1 MSARRAHVDGDRRLR
16 RARGRLR
23 AARARLDRE
32 GGQQGPQPGDPV
44 PRALRGCDRALAAP
58 RLADVSVTS
67 EVVASTRDA
76 VEHAGRR
83 SALPYDDA
91 PEDYTVE
98 TETFEVEGLLTG
110 DGIRFMFTSFVPNF
124 LGFTA
129 IGVILVAMIGVGVA
143 ELSGLVGGLIRKL
156 VAISTPAS
164 LTYIIVFVGILSS
177 IAADAGYLVLIPL
190 AATAFLSVG
199 RNPLA
204 GIAAGFGAVSAAF
217 GVNILIVP
225 ADAVITDITNEAAA
239 LVDPDTQI
247 DLVSNL
253 YFGIGCT
260 LFLTVVIALVTT
272 RSSSRGSAAGTAAS
286 PTRRSSRARRAGGR
300 RRAGGQGPAPRG
312 LAARRARRDRGA
324 DAAPRRAAAQPRDG
338 RHRRRLAV
346 HEQPD
351 RDDLGSPSSRPDR
364 LRPGGRDGE
373 GLRDVLA
380 MITKSWASLASLLFL
395 FLLIAQFI
403 AYFDFSNMA
412 QVAAVWLGDILEELD
427 LGDLWLLLGVMVLTV
442 IVNFLIPAKI
452 AKWAILAPIF
462 VPLMLR
468 LGIEPQ
474 TVLAAYR
481 VGDSPTNVLTP
492 LMPYFALMVV
502 FAKRYQKDAGI
513 GTVIALM
520 IPYTLVLTVAW
531 TLFFIA
537 WYLLGIP
544 LGPGGRC
551 ADATHGRQ
559 HDHVPR
565 PGGGGRAVRLEPPPG
580 RVVALGVALS
590 L

>member
-1 MSARRAHVDGDRRLR
+1 MT
-16 RARGRLR
+16 
-23 AARARLDRE
+23 AATAPAPQE
-32 GGQQGPQPGDPV
+32 ESGFVQG
-44 PRALRGCDRALAAP
+44 ALAWIERNGNRVPSPAVLF
-58 RLADVSVTS
+58 LALCVLVIVLSQILDWIGVSITS
-67 EVVASTRDA
+67 EVVVPPDA
-76 VEHAGRR
+76 EVSVREDGV

-91 PEDYTVE
+91 PEDYAVR
-98 TETFEVEGLLTG
+98 TETFAVKGLLTG
-110 DGIRFMFTSFVPNF
+110 EGIRFMFTSFVPNF

-156 VAISTPAS
+156 VAISTPRS

-217 GVNILIVP
+217 SVNVLIVP
-225 ADAVITDITNEAAA
+225 ADAVITDITNESAA
-239 LVDPDTQI
+239 LVDPSASI

-253 YFGIGCT
+253 WFGIVCT

-272 RSSSRGSAAGTAAS
+272 RIIEPRLGAWDRGMADEEELAREEGVEVDAALEARGLRWAGIAVAVVLVVIAALTLPPGAPLRNPETGDIIGDSPFMSSLIVMISAAF
-286 PTRRSSRARRAGGR
+286 
-300 RRAGGQGPAPRG
+300 
-312 LAARRARRDRGA
+312 LAAGIAY
-324 DAAPRRAAAQPRDG
+324 G
-338 RHRRRLAV
+338 RV
-346 HEQPD
+346 VGTVK
-351 RDDLGSPSSRPDR
+351 GSD
-364 LRPGGRDGE
+364 
-373 GLRDVLA
+373 DVLG

-427 LGDLWLLLGVMVLTV
+427 LGDLWLLLGVLVVTL
-442 IVNFLIPAKI
+442 IVDLIIPAKI

-474 TVLAAYR
+474 TVLASYR
-481 VGDSPTNVLTP
+481 VGDSPMNVLTP

-502 FAKRYQKDAGI
+502 FTQRYQRDAGI

-520 IPYTLVLTVAW
+520 IPYAAVVTVLW
-531 TLFFIA
+531 ILFFVA

-544 LGPGGRC
+544 LGPGW
-551 ADATHGRQ
+551 
-559 HDHVPR
+559 P
-565 PGGGGRAVRLEPPPG
+565 VR
-580 RVVALGVALS
+580 
-590 L
+590 

>member
-1 MSARRAHVDGDRRLR
+1 MSVAAPAPSTHVDGT
-16 RARGRLR
+16 GGFGE
-23 AARARLDRE
+23 RE
-32 GGQQGPQPGDPV
+32 GGFAQ
-44 PRALRGCDRALAAP
+44 RALAWIEKVGNKVPNPAILF
-58 RLADVSVTS
+58 LALCAGVIVLSQLLDWLDVSITS
-67 EVVASTRDA
+67 EI
-76 VEHAGRR
+76 VEPTDVEVEQRADGV

-91 PEDYTVE
+91 PEDYATT
-98 TETFEVEGLLTG
+98 TETFVVQGLLTG

-156 VAISTPAS
+156 VAISRPAT
-164 LTYIIVFVGILSS
+164 LVYIIVFVGILSS

-217 GVNILIVP
+217 GVNVLIVP

-239 LVDPDTQI
+239 LVDPDAQI

-260 LFLTVVIALVTT
+260 LFLTVVIALITT
-272 RSSSRGSAAGTAAS
+272 RIVEPRLGAWDRSLADEEELAREEGVEVDRALEAKGLRHAGLAVLAVLVLIAALTLPPGAPLRNPDSGDIIGDSPFMSSLIVIIALAFLAAGIAYG
-286 PTRRSSRARRAGGR
+286 RAVGT
-300 RRAGGQGPAPRG
+300 
-312 LAARRARRDRGA
+312 
-324 DAAPRRAAAQPRDG
+324 
-338 RHRRRLAV
+338 V
-346 HEQPD
+346 K
-351 RDDLGSPSSRPDR
+351 GSD
-364 LRPGGRDGE
+364 
-373 GLRDVLA
+373 DVLG

-403 AYFDFSNMA
+403 AYFDYSNMA

-427 LGDLWLLLGVMVLTV
+427 LGDLWLLVGVMVVTIL
-442 IVNFLIPAKI
+442 VNFLIPAKI

-468 LGIEPQ
+468 LGVESQ

-502 FAKRYQKDAGI
+502 FAKRYQRDAGI

-520 IPYTLVLTVAW
+520 IPYTLILTVAW
-531 TLFFIA
+531 TLFFVA
-537 WYLLGIP
+537 WYVVGIP
-544 LGPGGRC
+544 LGPGW
-551 ADATHGRQ
+551 
-559 HDHVPR
+559 P
-565 PGGGGRAVRLEPPPG
+565 VR
-580 RVVALGVALS
+580 
-590 L
+590 

>member
-1 MSARRAHVDGDRRLR
+1 MSDVAAHVDGT
-16 RARGRLR
+16 GGFGE
-23 AARARLDRE
+23 RE
-32 GGQQGPQPGDPV
+32 GGFAQ
-44 PRALRGCDRALAAP
+44 RALAWIEKVGNKVPNPAI
-58 RLADVSVTS
+58 LFLGLCAGVIVLSQVLDWVGVSITS
-67 EVVASTRDA
+67 EVVVPADTA
-76 VEHAGRR
+76 VEQRQDGV

-91 PEDYTVE
+91 PEDYTVQ
-98 TETFEVEGLLTG
+98 TETFEIEGLLTA

-129 IGVILVAMIGVGVA
+129 VSVILVAMVGVGVA

-156 VAISTPAS
+156 VAISTPAT
-164 LTYIIVFVGILSS
+164 LTYIIVFVGIVSS

-239 LVDPDTQI
+239 LVDPEAEI

-260 LFLTVVIALVTT
+260 LFLTLVVALVTT
-272 RSSSRGSAAGTAAS
+272 RVIEPRLGAWDRSLADEEELAREEGQEVDAALESKGLRWAGLAVAAVLVVIAALTLPPGAPLRNPETDDIIGDSPFMSSLIVIISLAFLAAGIAYGRAVGTVK
-286 PTRRSSRARRAGGR
+286 SSG
-300 RRAGGQGPAPRG
+300 
-312 LAARRARRDRGA
+312 
-324 DAAPRRAAAQPRDG
+324 
-338 RHRRRLAV
+338 
-346 HEQPD
+346 
-351 RDDLGSPSSRPDR
+351 
-364 LRPGGRDGE
+364 
-373 GLRDVLA
+373 DVLG
-380 MITKSWASLASLLFL
+380 MIAKSWASLASLLFL

-412 QVAAVWLGDILEELD
+412 QVAAVWLGDILEDLD
-427 LGDLWLLLGVMVLTV
+427 LGDLWLLLGVMIVTI
-442 IVNFLIPAKI
+442 IVNLLIPAKI

-462 VPLMLR
+462 IPLMLR
-468 LGIEPQ
+468 LGVEPQ

-492 LMPYFALMVV
+492 LMPYFALIVV
-502 FAKRYQKDAGI
+502 FAQRYQRDAGI

-520 IPYTLVLTVAW
+520 LPYTLVLTVAW

-537 WYLLGIP
+537 WYALGIP
-544 LGPGGRC
+544 VGPGWPIR
-551 ADATHGRQ
+551 
-559 HDHVPR
+559 
-565 PGGGGRAVRLEPPPG
+565 
-580 RVVALGVALS
+580 
-590 L
+590 

>member
-1 MSARRAHVDGDRRLR
+1 MSQAAAAPSAHVDGT
-16 RARGRLR
+16 GGFGE
-23 AARARLDRE
+23 RE
-32 GGQQGPQPGDPV
+32 GGFAQS
-44 PRALRGCDRALAAP
+44 ALAWIERAGNKVP
-58 RLADVSVTS
+58 HPAILFLALCVGVIVLSQLLDWLNVSVTS
-67 EVVASTRDA
+67 EVVEPTDVVTAQRVDGVT
-76 VEHAGRR
+76 
-83 SALPYDDA
+83 ALPYDDA
-91 PEDYTVE
+91 PEEYVVE
-98 TETFEVEGLLTG
+98 TQTFEVEGLLTG

-156 VAISTPAS
+156 VAVSRPAT

-217 GVNILIVP
+217 GVNVLIVP

-239 LVDPDTQI
+239 LVDPAAQI

-260 LFLTVVIALVTT
+260 LFLTLMVALVTT
-272 RSSSRGSAAGTAAS
+272 RIVEPRLGAWD
-286 PTRRSSRARRAGGR
+286 RSLADEEELAREEGQAVDPALEAKGLRRAGI
-300 RRAGGQGPAPRG
+300 AVLAVLALIAALTLPPDAPLRNPDTG
-312 LAARRARRDRGA
+312 DIIGDSPFMSSLIVIISLAFLAAGIAYGRAVGT
-324 DAAPRRAAAQPRDG
+324 
-338 RHRRRLAV
+338 V
-346 HEQPD
+346 K
-351 RDDLGSPSSRPDR
+351 SS
-364 LRPGGRDGE
+364 G
-373 GLRDVLA
+373 DVLA
-380 MITKSWASLASLLFL
+380 MITKSWASLASLIFL

-427 LGDLWLLLGVMVLTV
+427 LGDLWLLIGVIVVTVL
-442 IVNFLIPAKI
+442 VNFLIPAKI

-502 FAKRYQKDAGI
+502 FAQRYQRDAGI

-531 TLFFIA
+531 TLFFVA
-537 WYLLGIP
+537 WYALGIP
-544 LGPGGRC
+544 VGPGWPIR
-551 ADATHGRQ
+551 
-559 HDHVPR
+559 
-565 PGGGGRAVRLEPPPG
+565 
-580 RVVALGVALS
+580 
-590 L
+590 

>member
-1 MSARRAHVDGDRRLR
+1 MSQAAAAPSAHVDGT
-16 RARGRLR
+16 GGFGE
-23 AARARLDRE
+23 RE
-32 GGQQGPQPGDPV
+32 GGFAQS
-44 PRALRGCDRALAAP
+44 ALAWIERAGNKVP
-58 RLADVSVTS
+58 HPAILFLALCVGVIVLSQLLDWLNVSVTS
-67 EVVASTRDA
+67 EVVEPTDVVTAQRVDGVT
-76 VEHAGRR
+76 
-83 SALPYDDA
+83 ALPYDDA
-91 PEDYTVE
+91 PEEYVVE
-98 TETFEVEGLLTG
+98 TQTFEVEGLLTG

-156 VAISTPAS
+156 VAVSRPAT

-217 GVNILIVP
+217 GVNVLIVP

-239 LVDPDTQI
+239 LVDPAAQI

-260 LFLTVVIALVTT
+260 LFLTLMVALVTT
-272 RSSSRGSAAGTAAS
+272 RIVEPRLGAWD
-286 PTRRSSRARRAGGR
+286 RSLADEEELAREEGQAVDPALEAKGLRRAGIAVLAVLALIAALTLPPG
-300 RRAGGQGPAPRG
+300 APLRNPDTG
-312 LAARRARRDRGA
+312 DIIGDSPFMSSLIVMISLAFLAAGIAYGRAVGT
-324 DAAPRRAAAQPRDG
+324 
-338 RHRRRLAV
+338 V
-346 HEQPD
+346 K
-351 RDDLGSPSSRPDR
+351 SS
-364 LRPGGRDGE
+364 G
-373 GLRDVLA
+373 DVLA
-380 MITKSWASLASLLFL
+380 MITKSWASLASLIFL

-427 LGDLWLLLGVMVLTV
+427 LGDLWLLIGVIVVTVL
-442 IVNFLIPAKI
+442 VNFLIPAKI

-502 FAKRYQKDAGI
+502 FAQRYQRDAGI

-531 TLFFIA
+531 TLFFVA
-537 WYLLGIP
+537 WYALGIP
-544 LGPGGRC
+544 VGPGWPIR
-551 ADATHGRQ
+551 
-559 HDHVPR
+559 
-565 PGGGGRAVRLEPPPG
+565 
-580 RVVALGVALS
+580 
-590 L
+590 